1 MLITISGNL
10 WKNGNGGVVLQCEE
24 QRAKSEEQRAK
35 SKEWDG
41 AIVLL
46 SGRQPSLAN
55 GIERR
60 IEGVSNPL
68 SG

>member
-24 QRAKSEEQRAK
+24 QRAKS
-35 SKEWDG
+35 KEWDG

-46 SGRQPSLAN
+46 SGRQPNLAN